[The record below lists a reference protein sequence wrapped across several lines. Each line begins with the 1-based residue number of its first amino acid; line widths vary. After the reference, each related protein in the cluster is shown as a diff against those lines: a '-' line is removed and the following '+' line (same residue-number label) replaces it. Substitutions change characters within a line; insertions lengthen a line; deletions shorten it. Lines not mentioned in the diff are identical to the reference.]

1 MEERILRK
9 YAALAVRSGVNVQ
22 KGQPL
27 VVKASVRDAAFVEM
41 CVLEAYQAGA
51 SDVSVQWS
59 DEILRHMDFEYQ
71 SLETLTDIPD
81 WLEERVKREH
91 DRGVCYLYIDSDTPG
106 FMSDI
111 DPEKLQ
117 KSQLARMSRMEP
129 YAAYTMNNIGQWCI
143 VALPN
148 PRWACKV
155 FPGKTEPEAMDA
167 LWKAI
172 LSSVRVRED
181 NDPVLEW
188 QKHDQELE
196 EHCRILNGYA
206 FQALHF
212 ENSRGTDLTVSLA
225 EGHIWAGGGCTTPSG
240 VFFNP
245 NMPTE
250 ECFCMPDRCHVEGIV
265 HATMPLAYQGK
276 LIENF
281 WLRFEGGQVVDFGAE
296 SGEDT
301 LKGLLDT
308 DEGARRLGEVA
319 LISYHSPISDL
330 NLLFFNT
337 LFDENASC
345 HLALGRSYP
354 ENISGGLDMS
364 REELLEHGGNYSL
377 EHVDFM
383 FGSSDMSVTG
393 IQKDGTEVPV
403 FRQGDFVF

>member
-1 MEERILRK
+1 
-9 YAALAVRSGVNVQ
+9 
-22 KGQPL
+22 
-27 VVKASVRDAAFVEM
+27 
-41 CVLEAYQAGA
+41 
-51 SDVSVQWS
+51 
-59 DEILRHMDFEYQ
+59 
-71 SLETLTDIPD
+71 
-81 WLEERVKREH
+81 
-91 DRGVCYLYIDSDTPG
+91 
-106 FMSDI
+106 
-111 DPEKLQ
+111 
-117 KSQLARMSRMEP
+117 
-129 YAAYTMNNIGQWCI
+129 
-143 VALPN
+143 
-148 PRWACKV
+148 
-155 FPGKTEPEAMDA
+155 
-167 LWKAI
+167 
-172 LSSVRVRED
+172 
-181 NDPVLEW
+181 
-188 QKHDQELE
+188 
-196 EHCRILNGYA
+196 
-206 FQALHF
+206 
-212 ENSRGTDLTVSLA
+212 
-225 EGHIWAGGGCTTPSG
+225 
-240 VFFNP
+240 
-245 NMPTE
+245 
-250 ECFCMPDRCHVEGIV
+250 MPDRCHVEGIV